1 VSLRSKT
8 ALRLNLDRCADRS
21 HRSQLLFR
29 VNAKEEN
36 PPSRTERPVRPAE
49 QTGEVVRPLTG
60 RSAILLALVAVLALA
75 ACSGD
80 SGANEAAPAATT
92 TPATSTT
99 AAPTTTTTAA
109 ADAREAA
116 VLANYRAFWDDM
128 IAVGATAN
136 WRSPRLDDHATG
148 NALASAQ
155 ATYRSLHQR
164 GLVARGTV
172 KVRAK
177 VLAIKGNTATVYDC
191 NSTSNFLAY
200 DAKTGE
206 LQGRSSGRSNGKTVT
221 LVRRNGT
228 WKVANS
234 VTEVGKCT
242 K

>member
-1 VSLRSKT
+1 
-8 ALRLNLDRCADRS
+8 
-21 HRSQLLFR
+21 
-29 VNAKEEN
+29 
-36 PPSRTERPVRPAE
+36 
-49 QTGEVVRPLTG
+49 VRPLTG

>member
-1 VSLRSKT
+1 M
-8 ALRLNLDRCADRS
+8 
-21 HRSQLLFR
+21 
-29 VNAKEEN
+29 
-36 PPSRTERPVRPAE
+36 RT
-49 QTGEVVRPLTG
+49 VRPLTG
-60 RSAILLALVAVLALA
+60 ESAILLALIAVLALA

-80 SGANEAAPAATT
+80 SGANEAAPSATT

-99 AAPTTTTTAA
+99 AAPTTATTATD
-109 ADAREAA
+109 DAREAA
-116 VLANYRAFWDDM
+116 VLAAYRAFWDDM

-155 ATYRSLHQR
+155 ATYRSLNQR

-177 VLAIKGNTATVYDC
+177 VLCIKGSTATVYDC
-191 NSTSNFLAY
+191 NSTSKFLAY

-206 LQGRSSGRSNGKTVT
+206 LRDRSSGRSNGKTVT
-221 LVRRNGT
+221 LVRRKGT

>member
-1 VSLRSKT
+1 
-8 ALRLNLDRCADRS
+8 
-21 HRSQLLFR
+21 
-29 VNAKEEN
+29 
-36 PPSRTERPVRPAE
+36 
-49 QTGEVVRPLTG
+49 VRPLTG
-60 RSAILLALVAVLALA
+60 RLAILLVLVAALALA

-92 TPATSTT
+92 APATSTT
-99 AAPTTTTTAA
+99 AAPTTTSTTA

-116 VLANYRAFWDDM
+116 VLTAYRAFWDDM

-148 NALASAQ
+148 SALAAAQ
-155 ATYRSLHQR
+155 ATYRDLNQR

-172 KVRAK
+172 EVRAK
-177 VLAIKGNTATVYDC
+177 VLSIKGNTATVYDC

-200 DAKTGE
+200 DAKTGK

-221 LVRRNGT
+221 LVRRNGA
-228 WKVANS
+228 WKVSRS

>member
-1 VSLRSKT
+1 M
-8 ALRLNLDRCADRS
+8 
-21 HRSQLLFR
+21 
-29 VNAKEEN
+29 
-36 PPSRTERPVRPAE
+36 RT
-49 QTGEVVRPLTG
+49 VRPLTG
-60 RSAILLALVAVLALA
+60 RSAIGLVLLAVLALA

-80 SGANEAAPAATT
+80 SGANEAASPATTMAATT
-92 TPATSTT
+92 TS
-99 AAPTTTTTAA
+99 AAPTTTTVAT
-109 ADAREAA
+109 DQREAA
-116 VLANYRAFWDDM
+116 VLAAYRAFWDDM

-148 NALASAQ
+148 GALAAAQ
-155 ATYRSLHQR
+155 ATYRDLNQR

-177 VLAIKGNTATVYDC
+177 VLSIKGSTATVYDC

-206 LQGRSSGRSNGKTVT
+206 LRDRSSGRSNGKTVT

>member
-1 VSLRSKT
+1 
-8 ALRLNLDRCADRS
+8 
-21 HRSQLLFR
+21 
-29 VNAKEEN
+29 
-36 PPSRTERPVRPAE
+36 
-49 QTGEVVRPLTG
+49 VRPLTG
-60 RSAILLALVAVLALA
+60 RSAILLALIAVLALA
-75 ACSGD
+75 GCSGD
-80 SGANEAAPAATT
+80 SGANEAAPPATT

-116 VLANYRAFWDDM
+116 VLADYRAFWDDM

-136 WRSPRLDDHATG
+136 WRSPRMDDHATG
-148 NALASAQ
+148 NALAQAQ
-155 ATYRSLHQR
+155 ATYRLLHQR

-177 VLAIKGNTATVYDC
+177 VLSIKGTSATVYDC
-191 NSTSNFLAY
+191 NNTGNFLAY

-206 LQGRSSGRSNGKTVT
+206 LRDKSSSRPDGKTVT
-221 LVRRNGT
+221 LVRRNGV

>member
-1 VSLRSKT
+1 MT
-8 ALRLNLDRCADRS
+8 I
-21 HRSQLLFR
+21 R
-29 VNAKEEN
+29 VM
-36 PPSRTERPVRPAE
+36 
-49 QTGEVVRPLTG
+49 TG
-60 RSAILLALVAVLALA
+60 RRAIWLVLPAALVLA

-80 SGANEAAPAATT
+80 SGAEEA
-92 TPATSTT
+92 
-99 AAPTTTTTAA
+99 AAPTSTAPGTTVTTTSPTTTTAA
-109 ADAREAA
+109 DPRKAA
-116 VLANYRAFWDDM
+116 VLADYRAFWDDM

-155 ATYRSLHQR
+155 ATYRSLNQR

-177 VLAIKGNTATVYDC
+177 VLSIKGSTATVYDC
-191 NSTSNFLAY
+191 NSTSKFLAY

-206 LQGRSSGRSNGKTVT
+206 LRDRSSGRSNGKTVT

-242 K
+242 

>member
-1 VSLRSKT
+1 
-8 ALRLNLDRCADRS
+8 
-21 HRSQLLFR
+21 
-29 VNAKEEN
+29 
-36 PPSRTERPVRPAE
+36 
-49 QTGEVVRPLTG
+49 VRPLTG
-60 RSAILLALVAVLALA
+60 RSAILLALIAVLALA
-75 ACSGD
+75 GCSGD
-80 SGANEAAPAATT
+80 SGANEAAPPATT
-92 TPATSTT
+92 TPATSAT
-99 AAPTTTTTAA
+99 AAPTTTSTTVT
-109 ADAREAA
+109 DAREAA
-116 VLANYRAFWDDM
+116 VLADYRAFWDDM

-148 NALASAQ
+148 NALAAAQ
-155 ATYRSLHQR
+155 ATYRDLSQR

-177 VLAIKGNTATVYDC
+177 VLAIKGNKATVYDC

-206 LQGRSSGRSNGKTVT
+206 LRDRSSGRSNGKTVT

>member
-1 VSLRSKT
+1 L
-8 ALRLNLDRCADRS
+8 
-21 HRSQLLFR
+21 
-29 VNAKEEN
+29 
-36 PPSRTERPVRPAE
+36 
-49 QTGEVVRPLTG
+49 
-60 RSAILLALVAVLALA
+60 AILLVLVAALALA

-80 SGANEAAPAATT
+80 SGANETAPAATT
-92 TPATSTT
+92 APATSTT
-99 AAPTTTTTAA
+99 AAPTTTSTTA

-116 VLANYRAFWDDM
+116 VLTAYRAFWDDM

-148 NALASAQ
+148 SALAAAQ
-155 ATYRSLHQR
+155 ATYRDLNQR

-172 KVRAK
+172 EVRTK
-177 VLAIKGNTATVYDC
+177 VLSIKGNTATVYDC

-200 DAKTGE
+200 DAKTGK

>member
-1 VSLRSKT
+1 
-8 ALRLNLDRCADRS
+8 
-21 HRSQLLFR
+21 
-29 VNAKEEN
+29 
-36 PPSRTERPVRPAE
+36 
-49 QTGEVVRPLTG
+49 VRPLTG
-60 RSAILLALVAVLALA
+60 RSAILLALIAVLALA

-80 SGANEAAPAATT
+80 SGANEAASPATT

-99 AAPTTTTTAA
+99 AAPTTTTAA
-109 ADAREAA
+109 PADAREAA
-116 VLANYRAFWDDM
+116 VLAAYRAFWDDV

-148 NALASAQ
+148 PALAESQ
-155 ATYRSLHQR
+155 ATFRSLHQR

-177 VLAIKGNTATVYDC
+177 VLAIKGDKATVYDC

-206 LQGRSSGRSNGKTVT
+206 LRDRSSGRSNGKTVT

>member
-1 VSLRSKT
+1 MT
-8 ALRLNLDRCADRS
+8 I
-21 HRSQLLFR
+21 R
-29 VNAKEEN
+29 VM
-36 PPSRTERPVRPAE
+36 
-49 QTGEVVRPLTG
+49 TG
-60 RSAILLALVAVLALA
+60 RRAIWLVLPAALVLA

-80 SGANEAAPAATT
+80 SGVEEAAAPAT
-92 TPATSTT
+92 TPATTTT
-99 AAPTTTTTAA
+99 AEATTTTAVTNQ
-109 ADAREAA
+109 REAA
-116 VLANYRAFWDDM
+116 VLAAYRAFWNDM

-136 WRSPRLDDHATG
+136 WRSPRLDDHVTG
-148 NALASAQ
+148 SALAQAQ
-155 ATYRSLHQR
+155 ATYRSLNQR

-177 VLAIKGNTATVYDC
+177 VLAIKGSTATVYDC

-206 LQGRSSGRSNGKTVT
+206 LRDESSGRSNGKTVT

-228 WKVANS
+228 WKVARA